1 MKKTAST
8 LILTILTFISC
19 SQKDKLFYKDSFNG
33 IIYTVSE
40 YIEYK
45 QTKYS
50 ELQNKNSSLKEY
62 IIEQYK
68 SKDSIINV
76 FKLNTITKSKGTIQK
91 TNQEKIYSLIGTE
104 FPKEKLKLLD
114 GKYYDFGINNSKPT
128 FINIWYTS
136 CKPCVAEIDFLNEI
150 KNEYEHKINFVA
162 ITFESKEVVE
172 RFLRKK
178 SFNYT
183 HIVDSREFLHGL
195 GIKMY
200 PKSIF
205 INSSNIV
212 DEVKGA
218 LIMNQEKTESNK
230 IEFKKYLDKLL

>member
-1 MKKTAST
+1 MKKTTSIII
-8 LILTILTFISC
+8 LIILTFISC
-19 SQKDKLFYKDSFNG
+19 SQKDKLFYKDYLTG
-33 IIYTVSE
+33 IIYTESE
-40 YIEYK
+40 YLEYK
-45 QTKYS
+45 QTKFS
-50 ELQNKNSSLKEY
+50 DLQNKNSSIKEY

-68 SKDSIINV
+68 SKDSTINV
-76 FKLNTITKSKGTIQK
+76 FKLNTITKSKTTTLK
-91 TNQEKIYSLIGTE
+91 NNQEKIYSLVGTE

-114 GKYYDFGINNSKPT
+114 GKYYDFGIDNNKPT

-150 KNEYEHKINFVA
+150 KKEYNDKVNFIA
-162 ITFESKEVVE
+162 ITFESKTVVE
-172 RFLRKK
+172 KFLKK
-178 SFNYT
+178 KPFDFI
-183 HIVDSREFLHGL
+183 HIVESKEFLHEL

-218 LIMNQEKTESNK
+218 LIMNQSKTESQK
-230 IEFKKYLDKLL
+230 IEFKKYLEKLL